1 MLYLCLS
8 YDPIWHSAVELMVA
22 TAIPPDSELINNWRS
37 YKPRTTSGRRWE
49 MGWGALSARKK
60 QGLKISPKPL
70 FIIRGV
76 PILPSRYHCANQGRA
91 AKTNN
96 GGLGENPVCG

>member
-1 MLYLCLS
+1 
-8 YDPIWHSAVELMVA
+8 
-22 TAIPPDSELINNWRS
+22 
-37 YKPRTTSGRRWE
+37 
-49 MGWGALSARKK
+49 MGWGAPSARKK

-70 FIIRGV
+70 FIICGV